1 MSRQTWFTFFLGVIL
16 TVGLP
21 AGADDDPIE
30 LRSMM
35 NDRMNPL
42 DPGMK
47 KAAVLFFVSPFCP
60 TSNNFAPAMNAIA
73 ADFEKD
79 FAFRIIHSD
88 LTVPEEVI
96 PQHASL
102 MEFTVPVLVDT
113 EQKVAKK
120 FGAKITP
127 EVVVVGKDGKTLYQ
141 GRINDLY
148 LSPTKRQRE
157 VTKTDLRDALAAI
170 REGKPVPVARTEP
183 MGCKI
188 SGLE

>member
-1 MSRQTWFTFFLGVIL
+1 ML
-16 TVGLP
+16 
-21 AGADDDPIE
+21 
-30 LRSMM
+30 
-35 NDRMNPL
+35 L
-42 DPGMK
+42 D
-47 KAAVLFFVSPFCP
+47 A
-60 TSNNFAPAMNAIA
+60 
-73 ADFEKD
+73 
-79 FAFRIIHSD
+79 
-88 LTVPEEVI
+88 
-96 PQHASL
+96 
-102 MEFTVPVLVDT
+102 

-127 EVVVVGKDGKTLYQ
+127 EVVVVGKEGNVLYQ

-170 REGKPVPVARTEP
+170 REGKPVDVARTEA